1 MISIKQLQAFV
12 KVAELSSFRGAAD
25 LLHTT
30 QPNISQRIT
39 ALETALGKSLFYRQG
54 QKIVLTE
61 KGAQLLPQAQKVL
74 AQLATFIQE
83 AEAGHLHE
91 GVLRLGVTELIVH
104 RWLASFLQA
113 FREAFPKIVVELEVD
128 ISANL
133 SPRLHDRQL
142 DLTFQSGPF
151 QRQLSGEI
159 ALGAYD
165 MCWVASPHLPLK
177 DSSDF
182 SDLPDVP
189 IMTHAKGTK
198 PFAQIY
204 DYLNAHK
211 ATDLRLSPSSNMI
224 ACREM
229 AVSQLGIACLPD
241 ALVEDFIETGLLK
254 RVHLDWVPDPLHFAA
269 RFHDEDCPLYVREA
283 ARLGA
288 QIAQNDGT
296 LARSV
301 M

>member
-1 MISIKQLQAFV
+1 MISLKQIQAFV

-39 ALETALGKSLFYRQG
+39 ALEAALGKPLFHRQG

-61 KGAQLLPQAQKVL
+61 KGAQLLPYAQKVL
-74 AQLATFIQE
+74 AQLSAFIAE

-104 RWLASFLQA
+104 RWLANFLQA
-113 FREAFPKIVVELEVD
+113 FRDAFPKIVVELEVD

-165 MCWVASPHLPLK
+165 MCWVTSPLLGLANRASL
-177 DSSDF
+177 SE
-182 SDLPDVP
+182 LPDMVV
-189 IMTHAKGTK
+189 MTHAKGTK
-198 PFAQIY
+198 PFAQIR
-204 DYLNAHK
+204 DYLSAHK
-211 ATDLRLSPSSNMI
+211 ATHLRLSPSSNMI

-229 AVSQLGIACLPD
+229 AASQLGVACLPY
-241 ALVEDFIETGLLK
+241 ALVMDFIDQGLLEK
-254 RVHLDWVPDPLHFAA
+254 VDFDWVPDPLHFAA
-269 RFHDEDCPLYVREA
+269 RFHDEDCPLYVKEA

-288 QIAQNDGT
+288 LIAQAD
-296 LARSV
+296 AS
-301 M
+301 

>member
-1 MISIKQLQAFV
+1 MISLKQIQAFV

-39 ALETALGKSLFYRQG
+39 ALEAALGKPLFHRQG

-61 KGAQLLPQAQKVL
+61 KGAQLLPHAQKVL
-74 AQLATFIQE
+74 AQLSTFIAE

-104 RWLASFLQA
+104 RWLANFLQA
-113 FREAFPKIVVELEVD
+113 FRDAFPKIVVELEVD

-165 MCWVASPHLPLK
+165 MCWVASPHLGLAN
-177 DSSDF
+177 SASL
-182 SDLPDVP
+182 SELPDMV

-198 PFAQIY
+198 PFAQIN
-204 DYLNAHK
+204 DYLSAHK
-211 ATDLRLSPSSNMI
+211 ATHLRLSPSSNMI

-229 AVSQLGIACLPD
+229 AASQLGVAYLPD
-241 ALVEDFIETGLLK
+241 ALVMDFIDQGLLEK
-254 RVHLDWVPDPLHFAA
+254 VGFDWVPDPLHFAA
-269 RFHDEDCPLYVREA
+269 RFHDEDCPLYVKEA

-288 QIAQNDGT
+288 LIAQAD
-296 LARSV
+296 AS
-301 M
+301 